1 MIGASD
7 DEEVGRRAAAVTDR
21 DERERKRGGKGGPP
35 GGAGGGGSMGSA
47 GHSGFFD
54 CLTRLLAAK
63 FSPFSLRRGRPYR

>member
-21 DERERKRGGKGGPP
+21 DERERKRGGKGGPL
-35 GGAGGGGSMGSA
+35 GGAGGGSMGSA
-47 GHSGFFD
+47 GRSGFFD

-63 FSPFSLRRGRPYR
+63 FPPFSLRRGRPYR